1 MTEAA
6 PAGGMAAPP
15 AVRGGYGESSPR
27 GALPPV
33 PSAWTLAVRAFRCHL
48 VAYRR
53 TWRSTVWSSVLGPL
67 FYLGAMGYGL
77 GSLVDRNGT
86 AAVGGVPYVVFVA
99 PAVLA
104 VQAMNTA
111 LSGSLYPVYGAVRWN
126 AVYLAARAT
135 ALRPADIN
143 RGHLMFIT
151 MRVAMNSACF
161 VVVMAAF
168 GLIKSGWA
176 ALLVPAATLTGL
188 AFAAPV
194 AAWTITR
201 RHEAALNY
209 PVRFGAIP
217 LMLFSGTFFPDQP
230 AARLDQAAGLRH
242 AAVARGRAVPG
253 TEHRRARRRLGAG
266 PRGLPGRAFRPR
278 PVGRGPHLP
287 AAPPCLRQRAPRQPA
302 GPPARLPTR
311 LPAPAG
317 GYPDLPAPVRRPLL
331 LSWRCPGCAGC
342 G

>member
-217 LMLFSGTFFPDQP
+217 LMLFSGTFFPVSRLP
-230 AARLDQAAGLRH
+230 GWIRPLAYATPLWHGVALCRGLSTGVLNAGSALVHLAYLAALSVLGLWAG
-242 AAVARGRAVPG
+242 AR
-253 TEHRRARRRLGAG
+253 TYRRRLHG
-266 PRGLPGRAFRPR
+266 
-278 PVGRGPHLP
+278 
-287 AAPPCLRQRAPRQPA
+287 
-302 GPPARLPTR
+302 
-311 LPAPAG
+311 
-317 GYPDLPAPVRRPLL
+317 
-331 LSWRCPGCAGC
+331 
-342 G
+342 